1 MKHYKQKVCI
11 LFAIVFIFAAGIR
24 IWDLTE
30 EKVFA
35 QEENALP
42 AAKPVPAPS
51 ATFRQEGEEVSQ
63 TVTPPADTV
72 SPEPQADTAPG
83 GAAADT
89 TPSPETT
96 GTTPPSTTNTTTPP
110 LTTTADTTTP
120 TPPTNTPAP
129 ISTTTTPTPTP
140 LILVSNGAPLI
151 QVDYVNYAAWL
162 TVGPNDKY
170 IVFEVMKAK
179 KAKDG
184 SLTYTPGN
192 QYMYDLTELASQVLQ
207 KTIRIDLSFLKATS
221 IQYIQIH
228 GDANPANVSGV
239 IPIAAQPKKPSIKY
253 AGGVFTAKIDKQQ
266 VTLNPVQLDAYEYKT
281 LYGSK
286 WDSLRNY
293 NGTTSSIAGTTLLIR
308 EKATLTSPA
317 GVEAKLKIPAAAKA
331 PKVTIDY
338 VKGIINIPKSVEFK
352 VSFKGKEGNW
362 AVYRNDKGAEAAS
375 KLSPTE
381 VLDHFIPYIGGPM
394 TAEDRTAAL
403 EVDGFSIIART
414 KRVEKNGVVTKAASQ
429 PTFLTIPAT
438 TKVIKAENED
448 KILGSVPTTY
458 LTYKNVEKG
467 VELTAV
473 GGSFDYSVDNGK
485 SWKIVKPDAKKPT
498 VATPKKD
505 VNAVLV
511 RESGTK
517 AITSK
522 DGKVTLARLPSSN
535 SISTSW
541 LPPLEI
547 DAAGQGLGAGTM
559 VIRETEKAELN
570 FGVSQ
575 GKTQITDASIKN
587 TTTLP
592 ATAGLSVANGMIT
605 FTAPAYNETGTN
617 TYVIEITAEKTG
629 YTPAVLKI
637 NITVTH

>member
-1 MKHYKQKVCI
+1 MHILWIRNSKKMKTMRGVRKMKRYKRTI
-11 LFAIVFIFAAGIR
+11 YALFAAAFVFAGGAKV
-24 IWDLTE
+24 WDMAGE
-30 EKVFA
+30 EVFA
-35 QEENALP
+35 QEGGLAGEAPEHTLP

-51 ATFRQEGEEVSQ
+51 MVTRQGGEDISR
-63 TVTPPADTV
+63 TVTSPAD
-72 SPEPQADTAPG
+72 AK
-83 GAAADT
+83 ADT
-89 TPSPETT
+89 TPGRTT
-96 GTTPPSTTNTTTPP
+96 ANTTLSQEITDT
-110 LTTTADTTTP
+110 LSLSTAA
-120 TPPTNTPAP
+120 NT
-129 ISTTTTPTPTP
+129 ITPTPTP
-140 LILVSNGAPLI
+140 MILVSNGAPLI
-151 QVDYVNYAAWL
+151 QVDYANYAAWL

-170 IVFEVMKAK
+170 IIFEVMKAK

-207 KTIRIDLSFLKATS
+207 KTIRIDLSFLKATNT
-221 IQYIQIH
+221 QYIQIH
-228 GDANPANVSGV
+228 GDANPLNVSGV

-253 AGGVFTAKIDKQQ
+253 VGGTFTAKIDKQQ
-266 VTLNPVQLDAYEYKT
+266 VTLNPIQLDAYEYKT

-286 WDSLRNY
+286 WESLRNY
-293 NGTTSSIAGTTLLIR
+293 NGMTSSIAGTTLLIR
-308 EKATLTSPA
+308 EKATATSPA

-338 VKGIINIPKSVEFK
+338 VKGTINIPKSVEFK
-352 VSFKGKEGNW
+352 ISFKGKEGNW

-381 VLDHFIPYIGGPM
+381 VLGHFIPYIGGPL
-394 TAEDRTAAL
+394 TAEDKTAAL

-414 KRVEKNGVVTKAASQ
+414 KKVEKNGVVTKAASQ
-429 PTFLTIPAT
+429 PAFLTIPAT
-438 TKVIKAENED
+438 KKVIKAEKED
-448 KILGSVPTTY
+448 KILGSVPTVY
-458 LTYKNVEKG
+458 LTYKNVENG

-473 GGSFDYSVDNGK
+473 GGSFDYSIDNGK
-485 SWKIVKPDAKKPT
+485 SWKVVKPDAKKPT

-517 AITSK
+517 AVTSK

-541 LPPLEI
+541 APPLEI
-547 DAAGQGLGAGTM
+547 DVAGQGLGTDAM
-559 VIRETEKAELN
+559 YIRETEKAELN

-575 GKTQITDASIKN
+575 GKHQVTDASIKH

-592 ATAGLSVANGMIT
+592 ASANLIVANGAIT
-605 FTAPAYNETGTN
+605 FVAPAYNETGTN
-617 TYVIEITAEKTG
+617 NYVIEITAEKAN

-637 NITVTH
+637 NVTVTR